1 MAARVTDQTIRI
13 EGLVE
18 LQKALR
24 KADSDLPKRLRLA
37 NKAGAEVVAAEARQR
52 VNQVAKNPTGRT
64 ERSIAARAEQRGAS
78 VKGGG
83 ARVPSYA
90 WFDFGGRVGRNK
102 SVVRPFI
109 KGGRII
115 YPALAAKGSEAVD
128 KYDNEIDAL
137 LRDAGLR

>member
-1 MAARVTDQTIRI
+1 MAARVTDQTIHI

-37 NKAGAEVVAAEARQR
+37 NKAAAEVVAQEARR
-52 VNQVAKNPTGRT
+52 RTPVRTGKAQ
-64 ERSIAARAEQRGAS
+64 RSIASRAEQRGAS

-83 ARVPSYA
+83 ARVPYFP
-90 WFDFGGRVGRNK
+90 WLEFGGRVGRNK
-102 SVVRPFI
+102 AVVRPFI

-115 YPALAAKGSEAVD
+115 YPALAAKGGEAVD
-128 KYDNEIDAL
+128 KYATEIDAL